1 MESTTI
7 LDPTQ
12 TRPQPALAL
21 RTEGLGKSY
30 RTGFWMN
37 KRVESLKN
45 CTLSVNRGE
54 SFGLLGPN
62 GAGKTTLMKILLGF
76 VPPTSGTAQILGQPL
91 GNQDI
96 KNQLG
101 YLPENPYFYDYL
113 TGTEVLRFTARL
125 FNLDQRMVPA
135 RIAELLT
142 QVGLSEA
149 AGAKQLRKYS
159 KGMLQR
165 IGLAQALIN
174 DPELVFLDEPMSG
187 LDPMGRFQMRELI
200 LSLKQQGKTVFFNSH
215 ILSDVEQICDRV
227 GILAQGE
234 VVALGSL
241 DELLGVAETYHV
253 YFQSPTVDSFQEFV
267 ADLEPQGLGW
277 QGVLRV
283 EPMVFLAALAQT
295 GGLLLDLKLQR
306 PSLEAFFVERV
317 ANRTTSL

>member
-1 MESTTI
+1 MEFTTI
-7 LDPTQ
+7 LDPTKTQ
-12 TRPQPALAL
+12 AQVSLAL
-21 RTEGLGKSY
+21 TTEGLGKSY

-45 CTLSVNRGE
+45 CTLSVHRGE
-54 SFGLLGPN
+54 TFGLLGPN
-62 GAGKTTLMKILLGF
+62 GAGKTTLMKILLGI
-76 VPPTSGTAQILGQPL
+76 VPPTSGTAQLLGQPL
-91 GNQDI
+91 GHQQI

-101 YLPENPYFYDYL
+101 YLPENPYFYEYL

-125 FNLDQRMVPA
+125 FNLDP
-135 RIAELLT
+135 RITQTRIPELLT
-142 QVGLSEA
+142 QVGLSDA
-149 AGAKQLRKYS
+149 AGARQLRKYS

-234 VVALGSL
+234 VVALGRL

-253 YFQSPTVDSFQEFV
+253 YFQSPAPDHLRTLVR
-267 ADLEPQGLGW
+267 DLEPQGLGW
-277 QGVLRV
+277 QGVLEV

-317 ANRTTSL
+317 ANRATSP